1 MVGAP
6 LPAEAQGPVRQ
17 VQGGGGQVGQVR
29 RDAVTRP
36 YLCYASEMPVTAVE
50 TARQEL
56 DRRPRADSKALEE
69 LLVDLEDGVIRI
81 PRFQRGLRWEDEDR
95 RELFDSILRGYPIG
109 TLLFW
114 KRPAEEGPVE
124 IGKLR
129 IQADGRTDAL
139 WVVDGQQ
146 RLTTLAN
153 ALLVPPDGADERR
166 LFVDLETLNVQFGRE
181 MPAPRW
187 LPMYDAADTERL
199 LEWVHQEGAGEELRR
214 VAFAV
219 GKRLRQYEVPLYVVE
234 TDEEDV
240 LREIFD
246 RINSTGKTLTRAEV
260 FDALHGSKGAG
271 SPGSLEEIAEDLSQL
286 GFGSLEEKLILRAL
300 LALRGKDPSRGFR
313 QIDPKD
319 VPIAFRETLSALR
332 RAIVF
337 ARDVG
342 GFPHVSLLPYKLPL
356 VTLSLFFH
364 SHPEPRPRT
373 KTLLR
378 RWIWRGAISGGHKGD
393 TVGTRRTLEAIDPQ
407 DEEASVQALIGGLE
421 GRPDAPIEL
430 RPFNFGHARSKLH
443 LVALAE
449 LQPRNLKTEKPLD
462 VAALCDRGGTP
473 AQPLTSKANPG
484 GPEGGLAG
492 RVLHPPL
499 AAGSLRRLI
508 AEAGDTVLESHG
520 IPLKAAEALR
530 RGNTAEFFEMREAFL
545 EDFVGRTLDSKAEWG
560 ATDRP
565 SLAYLVAP
573 PKA

>member
-1 MVGAP
+1 MQV
-6 LPAEAQGPVRQ
+6 PAV
-17 VQGGGGQVGQVR
+17 
-29 RDAVTRP
+29 D
-36 YLCYASEMPVTAVE
+36 

-56 DRRPRADSKALEE
+56 DRRPRADSRALED
-69 LLVDLEDGVIRI
+69 LLADLESGVIRI

-114 KRPAEEGPVE
+114 KRPAEAGTVE
-124 IGKLR
+124 IGNLR
-129 IQADGRTDAL
+129 FQAEARTDAL

-153 ALLVPPDGADERR
+153 ALLVPPGGAGSDRR
-166 LFVDLETLNVQFGRE
+166 LFVDLETLNVQFGRG

-187 LPMYDAADTERL
+187 LPVYDAADTERL
-199 LEWVHQEGAGEELRR
+199 LEWVHQEGAGDELRR
-214 VAFAV
+214 IAFAV
-219 GKRLRQYEVPLYVVE
+219 GKRLRQYEVPLYSVE

-260 FDALHGSKGAG
+260 FDALHGSKGAEF
-271 SPGSLEEIAEDLSQL
+271 PGSLEEIADDLTQI
-286 GFGSLEEKLILRAL
+286 GFGRLEEKVILRAL

-313 QIDPKD
+313 QIEPED
-319 VPIAFRETLSALR
+319 VPTAFQETASGLR
-332 RAIVF
+332 RAILF

-364 SHPEPRPRT
+364 THPKPRPRT
-373 KTLLR
+373 RTLLR
-378 RWIWRGAISGGHKGD
+378 RWIWRGAISGGHRGD
-393 TVGTRRTLEAIDPQ
+393 TVGIRSTLEAIDPN
-407 DEEASVQALIGGLE
+407 DEEASVQALIRGLE
-421 GRPDAPIEL
+421 KRPERPVEL

-449 LQPRNLKTEKPLD
+449 LQPRDLETELRLN

-473 AQPLTSKANPG
+473 AQLLTSSPDPE

-492 RVLHPPL
+492 RVLHPRL
-499 AAGSLRRLI
+499 APAHLRHLI
-508 AEAGDTVLESHG
+508 AEGSDTVLESHG
-520 IPLKAAEALR
+520 IPPEAAEALR
-530 RGNTAEFFEMREAFL
+530 GGDTAQFFKRREAYL
-545 EDFVGRTLDSKAEWG
+545 EGFVGRTLDSKAEWG

-565 SLAYLVAP
+565 SLAYIIAP
-573 PKA
+573 PRA